1 MRRADQANKSILSML
16 LCQCA
21 GTIMHLGAAKSAS
34 GHAETA
40 AGAMGMIRAA
50 CELAS
55 HAREPM
61 LHLTTFNP
69 YVTSVMESAVTEG
82 KLVAAIPRQVVI
94 PVYCISER

>member
-1 MRRADQANKSILSML
+1 
-16 LCQCA
+16 
-21 GTIMHLGAAKSAS
+21 MHLGAAKSAS